1 MSMTDGIKV
10 WVDGALDTMDETA
23 RMLMAGGL
31 EPEAALKAAKIMT
44 KQSVADR
51 LERNLG
57 DLSASD
63 FTHELRT
70 QSSKPLPH

>member
-23 RMLMAGGL
+23 RKLIDGGV
-31 EPEAALKAAKIMT
+31 EPNEALKAAKIMT
-44 KQSVADR
+44 KQSVADC

-57 DLSASD
+57 DLSASE
-63 FTHELRT
+63 FTHGLRT
-70 QSSKPLPH
+70 QPSRPLPN

>member
-23 RMLMAGGL
+23 RVLMAGGL
-31 EPEAALKAAKIMT
+31 EPEAALQAAKIMT
-44 KQSVADR
+44 KQSVAER

-63 FTHELRT
+63 FTHGLRT
-70 QSSKPLPH
+70 QSSRPLPN